1 MSTALRIL
9 STVFFHV
16 PGRTVRHQHP
26 SMPTGAP
33 APSTTP
39 ASDLWSCAPWA
50 GLYEA
55 STA

>member
-1 MSTALRIL
+1 MSTALRIPIKA
-9 STVFFHV
+9 FFHV

-26 SMPTGAP
+26 SMPPVAP
-33 APSTTP
+33 APSTAP
-39 ASDLWSCAPWA
+39 ASDLWGCAPRA